1 MLNGTQKPQHGATLI
16 EVAITMTVLA
26 ITAAYGLP
34 GFMDWIQNS
43 QLRTVAESVQSGL
56 QLARSEAVR
65 RNARVEFKLSDNVGA
80 AGATGWTVR
89 LVSTGATVQSKPD
102 GESSAAIAITATPS
116 GADTVTFEGT
126 GRRLINPATN
136 ADGSA
141 FLEGV
146 GVDSTTLSA
155 AESREL
161 SVVIGA
167 GGQIRMCD
175 PNVST
180 TGDPRKC

>member
-1 MLNGTQKPQHGATLI
+1 MLAGMQKRQHGATLV
-16 EVAITMTVLA
+16 EVAITATILGIV
-26 ITAAYGLP
+26 AAYAVP
-34 GFMDWIQNS
+34 SFMTWIQNS

-65 RNARVEFKLSDNVGA
+65 RNARVEFRLSDNVGD
-80 AGATGWTVR
+80 AGATGWVVR
-89 LVSTGATVQSKPD
+89 LVSNNATIQSKPD
-102 GESSAAIAITATPS
+102 GESSAAIVVTTMPS

-136 ADGSA
+136 ADSSA
-141 FLEGV
+141 FLERV
-146 GVDSTTLSA
+146 NVDSSTLSTA
-155 AESREL
+155 DSREL
-161 SVVIGA
+161 SVLIGA

-180 TGDPRKC
+180 SGDPRKC

>member
-1 MLNGTQKPQHGATLI
+1 MLNVNRKLQHGVTLI
-16 EVAITMTVLA
+16 EMAITITVIA
-26 ITAAYGLP
+26 ITLAYGLP
-34 GFMDWIQNS
+34 SFMDWLQNS

-65 RNARVEFKLSDNVGA
+65 RNARVEFKLSDNVGV

-89 LVSTGATVQSKPD
+89 LVSNGETVQSKPD
-102 GESSAAIAITATPS
+102 GESSAAIAITTTPS
-116 GADTVTFEGT
+116 GTDTVTFEGT

-136 ADGSA
+136 VDGSA
-141 FLEGV
+141 FLEVV
-146 GVDSTTLSA
+146 GVDSTTLA
-155 AESREL
+155 AAASREL

>member
-1 MLNGTQKPQHGATLI
+1 MLNSNRKSQYGISLI
-16 EVAITMTVLA
+16 EVAIVMTVIA
-26 ITAAYGLP
+26 ITMAYGLP
-34 GFMDWIQNS
+34 SFSTWTQNT
-43 QLRTVAESVQSGL
+43 QLRTVAESVHSGL
-56 QLARSEAVR
+56 QIARSEAVR

-89 LVSTGATVQSKPD
+89 LVGGATIESKPD
-102 GESSAAIAITATPS
+102 GESSANVTITETPS
-116 GADTVTFEGT
+116 GADRVTFEGT
-126 GRRLINPATN
+126 GRRLLSPTTN

-141 FLEGV
+141 FLSSV
-146 GVDSTTLSA
+146 TVDSTTLA
-155 AESREL
+155 AADSREL
-161 SVVIGA
+161 QVVIGA

>member
-1 MLNGTQKPQHGATLI
+1 MLKGIHKFQHGVSLI
-16 EVAITMTVLA
+16 EMAIAMTVFAITL
-26 ITAAYGLP
+26 AYGLP
-34 GFMDWIQNS
+34 SFMEWTQNS

-89 LVSTGATVQSKPD
+89 LVSTGAIVQSKPD
-102 GESSAAIAITATPS
+102 SESSATVVITATPS
-116 GADTVTFEGT
+116 GVDTVTFEGT

-141 FLEGV
+141 FLTSV
-146 GVDSTTLSA
+146 AVDSSTLSA
-155 AESREL
+155 ANSRDL
-161 SVVIGA
+161 RVVIGA
-167 GGQIRMCD
+167 GGQVRMCD